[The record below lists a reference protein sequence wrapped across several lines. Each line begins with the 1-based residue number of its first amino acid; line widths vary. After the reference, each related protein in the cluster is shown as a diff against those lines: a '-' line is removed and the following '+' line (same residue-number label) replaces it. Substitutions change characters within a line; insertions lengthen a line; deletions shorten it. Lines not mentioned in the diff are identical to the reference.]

1 MPFFEYRDQHLHSEG
16 VALKDIADQLGTPFY
31 CYSTAA
37 FQHHYRLYELSFP
50 APRHLICYAVKANSN
65 QAVLK
70 VLARAGAGADVVSE
84 GELRRAIAAGIA
96 PDKIVFS
103 GVAKT
108 ADEMKYALSRDILQ
122 FNVESEQ
129 ELLRLNQTAIEQRKV
144 ARVAFRINPDIDA
157 RTHAKISTGKFIN
170 KFGLPWN
177 RAREI
182 YALSREFPG
191 IKVQG
196 IAMHIGSQLT
206 DLQPYQMAFE
216 RLAQLTD
223 TLRADGHEIKL
234 LDIGG
239 GLGIDYHRDGPAPP
253 SIERYADVVHSTLG
267 HLDCRILL
275 EPGRSIAGPAGCLVS
290 KVEYEKLGEG
300 ERFLIIDA
308 GMNDLL
314 RPALYDVTH
323 TIIPEKKGEAET
335 RQYQVVGPV
344 CETGDTFSTSC
355 DLPAFEQGDLLAIL
369 DAGAYGAVMS
379 FTYNTRPMLPEVLV
393 DGESFYLIRKRQS
406 YDELISLDVFEPCNE
421 QVRPESRA
429 SS

>member
-16 VALKDIADQLGTPFY
+16 VALKAIADRLGTPFY

-37 FQHHYRLYELSFP
+37 FQHYFRQYELSFP

-84 GELRRAIAAGIA
+84 GELRRAIAAGMA
-96 PDKIVFS
+96 PDRIVFS

-108 ADEMKYALSRDILQ
+108 SDEMKYALSKDILQ

-129 ELLRLNQTAIEQRKV
+129 ELLRLNQTAIEEQKV

-177 RAREI
+177 RAREV
-182 YALSREFPG
+182 YALSRELPG
-191 IKVQG
+191 IEVQG

-223 TLRADGHEIKL
+223 ALRADGHEIKL

-239 GLGIDYHRDGPAPP
+239 GLGIDYHREGPAPP
-253 SIERYADVVHSTLG
+253 SIEQYADVVHSTLG

-290 KVEYEKLGEG
+290 KVEYEKHGEG

-314 RPALYDVTH
+314 RPALYDATH
-323 TIIPEKKGEAET
+323 AIIPEKKSGAET

-355 DLPAFEQGDLLAIL
+355 DLPALEQGDLLAIL

-393 DGESFYLIRKRQS
+393 DGESFYLVRKRQS
-406 YDELISLDVFEPCNE
+406 YEELISLDVFDPCTQ
-421 QVRPESRA
+421 QVRLKTQA
-429 SS
+429 S